1 MIVLHYCFLFY
12 ISITNSFSIKRIPN
26 LPTIGITNYQPHLV
40 NHNWYVVG
48 KTADFSVDKPTK
60 VVLNETPITVW
71 RDKNNK
77 YAAISDI
84 CPHRGVSLSKGRI
97 DKHTRCVVCPY
108 HTFKY
113 NNKGRLAQTP
123 GQKTLRTNTAYNL
136 KTDLPYYKVS
146 SYNDWVYLYNEPTFE
161 ISPVNPPSSNGI
173 WHEPESYDPNY
184 RYVLLEKDFDIDART
199 VSENSLDILHISEVH
214 TFGNK
219 KRPLPLSDK
228 VERIA
233 EGHVKA
239 IYEYETSTESMA
251 YKIFGIKNLI
261 VENEYILPHYTVARV
276 KFGPYT
282 NTIITSA
289 MPTSNNKTRLFVKAY
304 RNNWVYDF
312 EPLNY
317 LFDKITENMMEKT
330 LCEDKGVINN
340 IYYQHRDGNFIT
352 KYDELVKMYR
362 EDYDK
367 YITKM

>member
-1 MIVLHYCFLFY
+1 ML
-12 ISITNSFSIKRIPN
+12 SIWSIYNVKSFSIRKIPP
-26 LPTIGITNYQPHLV
+26 LPNIVGPSYQPHLV

-48 KTADFSVDKPTK
+48 KTSEFYSDLPKK
-60 VVLNETPITVW
+60 INIGETPITIW
-71 RDKNNK
+71 RDKNNNF
-77 YAAISDI
+77 AAISDI

-97 DKHTRCVVCPY
+97 DKHTNCIVCPY

-113 NNKGRLAQTP
+113 NKKGRLSQTP
-123 GQKTLRTNTAYNL
+123 GQKTLRTNTNYNL
-136 KTDLPYYKVS
+136 KTDIPYYKVHN
-146 SYNDWVYLYNEPTFE
+146 YNDWVYLYNEPMFE
-161 ISPVNPPSSNGI
+161 ISPINPPSSNGI

-184 RYVLLEKDFDIDART
+184 RYVLLEKEFDVDART

-228 VERIA
+228 LERIA

-239 IYEYETSTESMA
+239 TYEYETSAESMA
-251 YKIFGIKNLI
+251 YKIFGIDNLI

-276 KFGPYT
+276 KFGQYT

-289 MPTSNNKTRLFVKAY
+289 LPISNGRTKLFVKAY
-304 RNNWVYDF
+304 RNNWVYNF

-317 LFDKITENMMEKT
+317 IFDKITEDMMEKT
-330 LCEDKGVINN
+330 LNEDKGVINN
-340 IYYQHRDGNFIT
+340 IYYQYRDGNFIT

-362 EDYDK
+362 EDYEK
-367 YITKM
+367 YISKTR